1 MGLGSRFRRDPA
13 TDATLVQEASGP
25 PVVEEEIAEPPP
37 PPPPRGRPPPPTIW
51 PWLLLLLLLVAGGLI
66 ALWLFTRDND
76 HKHASR
82 VTVPNVIG
90 QKQGP
95 AVQRLDNA
103 GLTSRVVA
111 KPSSEPAGTV
121 FAQEPGPGTHVS
133 KGSVVTLSTSSTA
146 EVTVPNV
153 VGDKVPAAVRAL
165 RAQGLTVQTA
175 SVTSTKAPGLV
186 LTQSPAARS
195 AVAKGSTVTIRVSS
209 GPTRVPNVVGQKRA
223 AAVSVLKAAGLSPK
237 VFVVPGIQ
245 PKNTVVAQ
253 RPHAGTSVPRGTDVR
268 VNVSSGKAPAGGA
281 PPPPPPQPPPP
292 PASKSVP
299 DVTGTGQ
306 QGAQRQLNALGFK
319 SLVRYVPSDQPQGTI
334 VSQSPSGGNSVKVG
348 TRVTLNA
355 SLGPNPGAGQAV
367 PKVIGLDPAT
377 ARSRLENAGFSVQ
390 QLTQKTSV
398 SSLGGK
404 IVDVQP
410 GRGFHAPAG
419 SVVTIYV
426 GRLSS

>member
-1 MGLGSRFRRDPA
+1 
-13 TDATLVQEASGP
+13 VQEQP

-37 PPPPRGRPPPPTIW
+37 RPPPRGRPPTIW

-66 ALWLFTRDND
+66 ALWLFARDNG
-76 HKHASR
+76 HKNAGS

-95 AVQRLDNA
+95 AVQRLDDA

-111 KPSSEPAGTV
+111 RPSSHPAGTV
-121 FAQEPGPGTHVS
+121 FEERPAPGTHVS
-133 KGSVVTLSTSSTA
+133 RRSVVLLMSSSAA
-146 EVTVPNV
+146 EITVPSV
-153 VGDKVPAAVRAL
+153 VGDRVGPAVRAL

-175 SVTSTKAPGLV
+175 SVTSTRAPGHV
-186 LTQSPAARS
+186 LAQSPGAGAS
-195 AVAKGSTVTIRVSS
+195 VAKGSTVTIRVSS
-209 GPTRVPNVVGQKRA
+209 APSRVPNVVGQKRT
-223 AAVSVLKAAGLSPK
+223 AAVSVLKAAGLNPK

-245 PKNTVVAQ
+245 PKNSVVAQ
-253 RPHAGTSVPRGTDVR
+253 RPPAGASVPRGTDVR

-281 PPPPPPQPPPP
+281 PPPPPPP
-292 PASKSVP
+292 PASRSVP
-299 DVTGTGQ
+299 DVTDKAQ

-334 VSQSPSGGNSVKVG
+334 VSQSPADGRSGKVG

-367 PKVIGLDPAT
+367 PKVIGLDPPR

-398 SSLGGK
+398 RSLSGK

-410 GRGFHAPAG
+410 GRGVHAPAG

-426 GRLSS
+426 GRLS

>member
-1 MGLGSRFRRDPA
+1 M
-13 TDATLVQEASGP
+13 QEQP
-25 PVVEEEIAEPPP
+25 PVVEEAIAEPPP
-37 PPPPRGRPPPPTIW
+37 PPPPRGRPPTIW

-66 ALWLFTRDND
+66 ALWLFGRDNG
-76 HKHASR
+76 HKNAGS

-103 GLTSRVVA
+103 GLISRVVA
-111 KPSSEPAGTV
+111 RPSSQPAGTV
-121 FAQEPGPGTHVS
+121 FEEQPAPGTHVS
-133 KGSVVTLSTSSTA
+133 RGSVVLLMASSAA
-146 EVTVPNV
+146 EVTVPSV
-153 VGDKVPAAVRAL
+153 VGDRVGPAVRAL

-175 SVTSTKAPGLV
+175 SVTSTRAPGHV
-186 LTQSPAARS
+186 LAQSPGAGAS
-195 AVAKGSTVTIRVSS
+195 VAKGSTVTIRVSS
-209 GPTRVPNVVGQKRA
+209 GPSRVPNVVGQKRA
-223 AAVSVLKAAGLSPK
+223 AAVSVLKAAGLNPK

-245 PKNTVVAQ
+245 PENSVVAQ
-253 RPHAGTSVPRGTDVR
+253 RPPAGASVPRGTDVR
-268 VNVSSGKAPAGGA
+268 VNISSGKAPAGGA

-299 DVTGTGQ
+299 DVTDKAQ

-334 VSQSPSGGNSVKVG
+334 VSQSPADGTSAKVG

-367 PKVIGLDPAT
+367 PKVIGLDPPT
-377 ARSRLENAGFSVQ
+377 ARSRLVNAGFTVQ

-398 SSLGGK
+398 RSLSGK

-410 GRGFHAPAG
+410 GRGVHAPAG

-426 GRLSS
+426 GRFS